1 MCFNASISLQTY
13 IVGMIGSYMLWTQ
26 GQLPLAA
33 FYATVVQMQLIEFV
47 LWTTV
52 PSIECSTM
60 NSLATKAGIVINHA
74 EPLVLYGVLAA
85 TTTLPLG
92 VHILAGLYA
101 CMTLKYTFRALAS
114 TTCTRPSSEC
124 TRPSSECSDGHLQWT
139 WNYQEGYGLHYIL
152 FLALLVALSV
162 YGLPEPLGMWHAG
175 VVLITF
181 MTSYHMYGT
190 EKSVGALW
198 CFFAAFIPFFW
209 VLFVT
214 PP

>member
-1 MCFNASISLQTY
+1 
-13 IVGMIGSYMLWTQ
+13 MLWTQ

-47 LWTTV
+47 LWTTQS
-52 PSIECSTM
+52 SIGCSTM

-92 VHILAGLYA
+92 VHILAGLYT
-101 CMTLKYTFRALAS
+101 CMTFKYTYKALAS
-114 TTCTRPSSEC
+114 TTCTTLPQNC
-124 TRPSSECSDGHLQWT
+124 TDGHLQWT

-152 FLALLVALSV
+152 FLALLVSLSV
-162 YGLPEPLGMWHAG
+162 YGLPEPMGMWHAG
-175 VVLITF
+175 IVLVTF
-181 MTSYHMYGT
+181 IISYGMYGT
-190 EKSVGALW
+190 DKSVGALW